1 MIAYIL
7 FYSTIFPAL
16 IPYCDIEK
24 NNSPICVRNTK
35 NHKQICEFI
44 CYKKVKAELSAP
56 PY

>member
-7 FYSTIFPAL
+7 FYIIIFLNL

-24 NNSPICVRNTK
+24 TNSPICVRDTK

-44 CYKKVKAELSAP
+44 LL
-56 PY
+56 

>member
-7 FYSTIFPAL
+7 FYSTIFLNL

-24 NNSPICVRNTK
+24 NNSPICVRDTK

-44 CYKKVKAELSAP
+44 LL
-56 PY
+56 